1 MLPYVEA
8 RTKVQFKATK
18 NPLTAGAL
26 YEETCTQFGL
36 YNEGDWGCGT
46 GAPAKNGASSNSY
59 IRFHWTGA
67 LELSLMVLDHFD
79 ATGDMDDL
87 KKYLLHATFLLT
99 AILFFDQ

>member
-36 YNEGDWGCGT
+36 VST
-46 GAPAKNGASSNSY
+46 AQH
-59 IRFHWTGA
+59 I
-67 LELSLMVLDHFD
+67 LLLS
-79 ATGDMDDL
+79 AC
-87 KKYLLHATFLLT
+87 
-99 AILFFDQ
+99 

>member
-1 MLPYVEA
+1 MHTVRPGEYSTFCGGSCAPEK
-8 RTKVQFKATK
+8 RIGCWSQ
-18 NPLTAGAL
+18 
-26 YEETCTQFGL
+26 

-79 ATGDMDDL
+79 ATG
-87 KKYLLHATFLLT
+87 
-99 AILFFDQ
+99 

>member
-36 YNEGDWGCGT
+36 YNEGDWGCNT

-67 LELSLMVLDHFD
+67 LELSLMVLDYFD
-79 ATGDMDDL
+79 LMTRPERERERERERATLSGF
-87 KKYLLHATFLLT
+87 H
-99 AILFFDQ
+99 

>member
-1 MLPYVEA
+1 MAGCLQYLRMLPYVEA

-79 ATGDMDDL
+79 ATG
-87 KKYLLHATFLLT
+87 
-99 AILFFDQ
+99 

>member
-1 MLPYVEA
+1 MRLCG
-8 RTKVQFKATK
+8 KVCEE
-18 NPLTAGAL
+18 NWLAG
-26 YEETCTQFGL
+26 CSQ

-79 ATGDMDDL
+79 ATG
-87 KKYLLHATFLLT
+87 
-99 AILFFDQ
+99 